1 MFCCHRSH
9 GYYVA
14 RGGAL
19 GPFFAELYGKRT
31 GINKGR
37 AGSQHYS
44 APEYGFFASSSIVA
58 GSVPIAVGA
67 ALSCRLRGLPNIS
80 VVDFG
85 DGAIEQG
92 VFFEAINFASLHSL
106 PVVFICQN
114 NLYATHAPLAVRQAG
129 KNIWLKASMFGV
141 KSTLVDGNDA
151 IAVYQAFRSAARH
164 ARRGLGPSLLECMT
178 YRFLSTSAINTIT
191 S

>member
-1 MFCCHRSH
+1 MTLCF
-9 GYYVA
+9 VA
-14 RGGAL
+14 TEAMAIMSLVAAHLAHFSPNFMGNGLA
-19 GPFFAELYGKRT
+19 F
-31 GINKGR
+31 NKGR

-129 KNIWLKASMFGV
+129 KIFG
-141 KSTLVDGNDA
+141 
-151 IAVYQAFRSAARH
+151 
-164 ARRGLGPSLLECMT
+164 
-178 YRFLSTSAINTIT
+178 
-191 S
+191 